1 MPSEAVDGYRYPS
14 HGTGRLHRD
23 GQPLPGEDENYIE
36 CMYFIQW
43 DQEFVSFQ
51 DQGWTDFRAAANVG
65 DEALLVMKVERMQGY
80 IGLNFVEIINPAAN
94 PDANQDANP
103 DENPDANQDA
113 NPDANPD
120 ENPAVNPDAAPA
132 V

>member
-23 GQPLPGEDENYIE
+23 GQPLLREDDNFIE

-51 DQGWTDFRAAANVG
+51 DQGSIDFRAAANIG

-80 IGLNFVEIINPAAN
+80 IGLNFIEIINPAAN
-94 PDANQDANP
+94 PDANPAA
-103 DENPDANQDA
+103 NPDANLDA
-113 NPDANPD
+113 NPDANLD
-120 ENPAVNPDAAPA
+120 ANPAV
-132 V
+132 

>member
-1 MPSEAVDGYRYPS
+1 
-14 HGTGRLHRD
+14 
-23 GQPLPGEDENYIE
+23 
-36 CMYFIQW
+36 MYFIQW

-80 IGLNFVEIINPAAN
+80 IGLNFVEIINPPAN